1 MKRKRIEDDAWE
13 GMSDSASVLAFYR
26 LHPGRAKKPRGGGSG
41 GGGSGGGSRS
51 HLAALRRA
59 DPNVLVGP
67 ASKERIVRELTSVGV
82 NPLVKL
88 DELQRQFGMESQA
101 GVFAP
106 ILPAEELFRVLGLSR
121 ADLSMS
127 ISAAMR
133 EWLVARVLAP
143 PPPRGSEWVLD
154 RAARGLGGGG
164 CLRGELVLVR
174 LPTAY

>member
-1 MKRKRIEDDAWE
+1 MKRKRTDDDAWE

-26 LHPGRAKKPRGGGSG
+26 LHPGRAKRSRGGG
-41 GGGSGGGSRS
+41 GGGSRLN
-51 HLAALRRA
+51 LAALRRA

-67 ASKERIVRELTSVGV
+67 VSKERIGRELTTAK

-101 GVFAP
+101 AVFAP

-143 PPPRGSEWVLD
+143 APPRGSE
-154 RAARGLGGGG
+154 
-164 CLRGELVLVR
+164 
-174 LPTAY
+174 

>member
-1 MKRKRIEDDAWE
+1 MKRKRTDDDAWE

-26 LHPGRAKKPRGGGSG
+26 LHPGRAKRSRGGGGGGG
-41 GGGSGGGSRS
+41 GGGSRF

-67 ASKERIVRELTSVGV
+67 ASRERLRRELVDAAV
-82 NPLVKL
+82 PLVKL

-101 GVFAP
+101 AVFAP

-143 PPPRGSEWVLD
+143 APPRGSE
-154 RAARGLGGGG
+154 
-164 CLRGELVLVR
+164 
-174 LPTAY
+174 